1 MPALAPSS
9 KRNAPFAPHTRRY
22 AQIRGRSSKSGR
34 VCSARAG
41 IYPSNRRLRLQDWGL
56 PRTRGDTTL
65 LTQVT
70 GNESFA
76 PSHRGYNPAPHSGEH
91 PWSRCE
97 ELLSRAHFTSA
108 GVCRRLTEV
117 LLDLTSLMAP
127 HTRNVPAGLRF
138 PDTPRTCPVHAAS
151 RRQRPR
157 SRSLTRICGD
167 TTQAELVCPASI

>member
-70 GNESFA
+70 RNESFA

-97 ELLSRAHFTSA
+97 ELLSRAHFTPA
-108 GVCRRLTEV
+108 GVCLSTHRGFV
-117 LLDLTSLMAP
+117 GPDLADGAAHAECTSWTTIPLRVTTYPAHVGIYPPSSVNGRHNRPITP
-127 HTRNVPAGLRF
+127 HTRGYI
-138 PDTPRTCPVHAAS
+138 S
-151 RRQRPR
+151 
-157 SRSLTRICGD
+157 
-167 TTQAELVCPASI
+167 